1 MSVSVPNTGRRR
13 WGTLGLLI
21 LAFWAACAL
30 ALAWYLAVSWNPALV
45 ARYAPLYLDG
55 LRTTLTLVG
64 VSYLAGAL
72 LSIPLAITRQSKSR
86 ILRGFG
92 FAYVSFFRGTPLIA
106 QIFLVYY
113 GFGSFRAQFEAV
125 GLWWF
130 FRDAWYCGVFALALN
145 TAAYQTEILR
155 GAIASVP
162 KGQWEGAASLAL
174 PRFVVL
180 TRIVAPQAL
189 VVALRPY
196 ANELVLM
203 IKASAIVAIITV
215 FDLFGQ
221 TRRAFSQT
229 FDFQT
234 YLWAAVIYLVIVEL
248 IRIGTG
254 AVEGRITRHLRR

>member
-1 MSVSVPNTGRRR
+1 MSGASSLPARR
-13 WGTLGLLI
+13 WGPAGLLI
-21 LAFWAACAL
+21 LGFWAACGAAL
-30 ALAWYLAVSWNPALV
+30 VWYLAASWNPALA

-55 LRTTLTLVG
+55 LRTTLTLVA

-72 LSIPLAITRQSKSR
+72 LSVPLAAGRNARSR
-86 ILRGFG
+86 VIRCLC
-92 FAYVSFFRGTPLIA
+92 FAYISFFRGTPAIA
-106 QIFLVYY
+106 QVFLVYY
-113 GFGSFRAQFEAV
+113 GFGSFRAEFEAV

-155 GAIASVP
+155 GAVASVARS
-162 KGQWEGAASLAL
+162 QWEGAASLAL

-180 TRIVAPQAL
+180 WRIVAPQAL
-189 VVALRPY
+189 MVALRPY
-196 ANELVLM
+196 ANEFVLM
-203 IKASAIVAIITV
+203 VKASAIVAIITV

-234 YLWAAVIYLVIVEL
+234 YLWAAVIYLAIVEVV
-248 IRIGTG
+248 RISTN
-254 AVEGRITRHLRR
+254 AFERRITRHQRR